1 MMKKTSS
8 KIIAVLV
15 LGALL
20 LGGLNWY
27 NQSKLQKG
35 SKQIQIVVSIDENGT
50 NKVIY
55 DKTTRTDALKLGD
68 LLDELVTA
76 NKLSID
82 LSGNKTDAYG
92 RFILGIEDYKVTDMA
107 KGPWW
112 LYNSTTNP
120 DCVAAGYCAG
130 IDMAPIYDK
139 DIFTFTFTS
148 TY

>member
-1 MMKKTSS
+1 MKKTSS

-20 LGGLNWY
+20 LTGFNWY
-27 NQSKLQKG
+27 NHSKLQKG

-50 NKVIY
+50 KKVIY
-55 DKTTRTDALKLGD
+55 DNTTRTDALKLGD
-68 LLDELVTA
+68 LLDELTTA
-76 NKLSID
+76 KKLAIE
-82 LSGNKTDAYG
+82 LSGSKTDTYG
-92 RFILGIEDYKVTDMA
+92 RFILGIENHKVTDMT

-112 LYNSTTNP
+112 LYNSATNP
-120 DCVAAGYCAG
+120 DCVSAGYCAG

-139 DIFTFTFTS
+139 DVFTFNFTS